1 MAGEPEAEL
10 GIAVADSEALQQCAL
25 ATDHIMSQRA
35 QQNVYPQQASKR
47 QNTSGGIP
55 ALQQGRSAALIGQ
68 METQGTHVSRSAA
81 DAGCSTDAGREW
93 RAGADHVA
101 AHVRPGSHG
110 WRAGPAGGAD
120 AAAE

>member
-10 GIAVADSEALQQCAL
+10 GMAVADSEALQQCAL
-25 ATDHIMSQRA
+25 ATDRIMSQRE

-47 QNTSGGIP
+47 QNASGGIP
-55 ALQQGRSAALIGQ
+55 ALQQDRSAALIGQ
-68 METQGTHVSRSAA
+68 METQSTHVNRSAA
-81 DAGCSTDAGREW
+81 DAGCSTEREW

-101 AHVRPGSHG
+101 AHVRPSSHG